1 MTEKYNALL
10 EAARSAREH
19 AYAPYSGYRV
29 GAAILSADG
38 EIFCGVNVENASY
51 PAGICAERAALAA
64 GIAAGKRKFT
74 ALALWGEAGI
84 TPCGICRQALSEFS
98 DMWIIAASDGQPPKS
113 YALSRLLPEGFGK
126 GSLKPS
132 VKE

>member
-1 MTEKYNALL
+1 MTEKYDALL
-10 EAARSAREH
+10 DAARAAREN

-38 EIFCGVNVENASY
+38 EIFCGANVENAAY
-51 PAGICAERAALAA
+51 PAGICAERAALSAA
-64 GIAAGKRKFT
+64 VTAGKRKFT

-84 TPCGICRQALSEFS
+84 TPCGLCRQALAEFS
-98 DMWIIAASDGQPPKS
+98 DMWVIAAADGQPPKS
-113 YALSRLLPEGFGK
+113 YTLSRLLPESFSK
-126 GSLKPS
+126 GNLKPT